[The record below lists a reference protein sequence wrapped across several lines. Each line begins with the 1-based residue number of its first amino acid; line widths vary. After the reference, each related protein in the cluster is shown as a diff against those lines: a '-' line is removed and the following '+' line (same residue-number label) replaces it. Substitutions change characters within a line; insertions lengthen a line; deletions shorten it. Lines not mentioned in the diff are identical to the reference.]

1 MAVLFSDD
9 FVRAIAPLRIVAR
22 QVAAGGRHAEHR
34 SRDLG
39 SGMEFRDFRSY
50 VPGDDIR
57 RVDWN
62 LYRRS
67 GRLFLRL
74 FEETEDLP
82 VYILLDVSDSM
93 FFEIPPRADAARQMA
108 AVLAAITLNQLDRTA
123 IYPFADDLLR
133 PLGPISGKQGVHRV
147 LAHLEQL
154 GPSGPTNFERSVRR
168 LQAMRLRQG
177 LAVVISD
184 YFDPRGIGAVA
195 AALRSLRHRLLL
207 VQVARA
213 SDAAPSLDG
222 ELRLIDCESGAGVD
236 VAVTGAGLERYRR
249 AYREYCDELL
259 RFAARRRAAH
269 LVLDADRPV
278 LAQLG
283 ELFVGGVFVTGG

>member
-22 QVAAGGRHAEHR
+22 QVPAGGRHAEHR

-50 VPGDDIR
+50 APGDDIR
-57 RVDWN
+57 RIDWSI
-62 LYRRS
+62 YRRS
-67 GRLFLRL
+67 GRLFLRM
-74 FEETEDLP
+74 FEEVEDLP

-93 FFEIPPRADAARQMA
+93 FFETPPRADSARQMA
-108 AVLAAITLNQLDRTA
+108 AVLAAVTLNQLDRTG
-123 IYPFADDLLR
+123 IYPFGDDLLR
-133 PLGPISGKQGVHRV
+133 PLAPISGKQGLHRV
-147 LAHLEQL
+147 LAYLDQL
-154 GPSGPTNFERSVRR
+154 GPSGPTNLERSVRR
-168 LQAMRLRQG
+168 LAAMRMRTG
-177 LAVVISD
+177 LAAVISD
-184 YFDPRGIGAVA
+184 FFDPRGVGSVTQ
-195 AALRSLRHRLLL
+195 ALRSLRHRLLL

-213 SDAAPSLDG
+213 SDASPPLDG
-222 ELRLIDCESGAGVD
+222 ELRVVDCESGHGVD
-236 VAVTGAGLERYRR
+236 VTVTAEGLERYRR

-269 LVLDADRPV
+269 LMLDADKSV

-283 ELFVGGVFVTGG
+283 GLFVGGAFVTGG